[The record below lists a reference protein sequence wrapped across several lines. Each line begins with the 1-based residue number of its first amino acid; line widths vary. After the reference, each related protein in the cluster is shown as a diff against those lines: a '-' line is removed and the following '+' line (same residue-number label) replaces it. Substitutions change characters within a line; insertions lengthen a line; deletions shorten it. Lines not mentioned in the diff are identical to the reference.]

1 MKIMT
6 NTIEIMSPVGS
17 YEALMGAIQ
26 GGAGSVYFGVGKL
39 NMRSR
44 SAANFTLTDLEK
56 ITAICKEAGIRSY
69 LTLNTIIYDHEVEE
83 MHQLIDA
90 AKANGVNAVIASDLS
105 VLEYARSVG
114 LEIHISTQCNITNLE
129 AVKFYSRYADVMVT
143 ARELKLSQVGAITK
157 AIREQH
163 ITGPAGELVQIEIFA
178 HGALCMAVSG
188 KCYISLDN
196 FNESA
201 NRGACLQPCRRE
213 YNVKDVDNE
222 IELNIDS
229 KYIMSPKDLKT
240 IDFLDQILAAG
251 VRVLKIEG
259 RGRSAEYVKTVT
271 ETYKEAA
278 NAYFDGT
285 FTAENIAVWN
295 QKLASVYNRG
305 FWDGYYLG
313 QKMGEWSAR
322 YGSQATRQKIYIG
335 KITNYFTKIDVAEVK
350 VETHTLDVG
359 DDIMI
364 IGPTTGVYEA
374 RLEEVRFDLKPVSTV
389 TKGQLCS
396 IPVTDIVRRNDKLY
410 KFVEVPLQN
419 EKI

>member
-1 MKIMT
+1 MT
-6 NTIEIMSPVGS
+6 NNIEIMAPVGS

-26 GGAGSVYFGVGKL
+26 GGAGSVYFGVGKM

-69 LTLNTIIYDHEVEE
+69 LTLNTIIYDHEVAE

-129 AVKFYSRYADVMVT
+129 AVKFYSRFADVMVT

-163 ITGPAGELVQIEIFA
+163 ITGPAGELVQIEVFA

-271 ETYKEAA
+271 ETYKDAA
-278 NAYFDGT
+278 NAYFNGT
-285 FTAENIAVWN
+285 FTTENIAVWN

-374 RLEEVRFDLKPVSTV
+374 RIDEVRFDLQPVSSV
-389 TKGQLCS
+389 IKGQLCS
-396 IPVTDIVRRNDKLY
+396 IPVNNIVRRNDKLY
-410 KFVEVPLQN
+410 KFVDVSLEN

>member
-1 MKIMT
+1 MA
-6 NTIEIMSPVGS
+6 PVGS

-26 GGAGSVYFGVGKL
+26 GGAGSVYFGVGQM

-44 SAANFTLTDLEK
+44 SAANFTLEDLEK
-56 ITAICKEAGIRSY
+56 ITTICKEAGIRSY

-105 VLEYARSVG
+105 VFEYAKSVG
-114 LEIHISTQCNITNLE
+114 LEIHISTQCNITNLQ
-129 AVKFYSRYADVMVT
+129 AVKFYSQYADVMVT
-143 ARELKLSQVGAITK
+143 ARELKLTQVAAITK

-163 ITGPAGELVQIEIFA
+163 ITGPSGELVQIEIFA

-222 IELNIDS
+222 VELNIDS
-229 KYIMSPKDLKT
+229 KYILSPKDLKT

-271 ETYKEAA
+271 ETYRAA
-278 NAYFDGT
+278 ADAYFNDD
-285 FTAENIAVWN
+285 FTDENIAIWN
-295 QKLASVYNRG
+295 HKLASVYNRG

-313 QKMGEWSAR
+313 QKMGEWSNR
-322 YGSQATRQKIYIG
+322 YGSQATRRKVYVG
-335 KITNYFTKIDVAEVK
+335 KITNYFGKIDVAEVK
-350 VETHTLDVG
+350 IETHSLDVG
-359 DDIMI
+359 DEILI
-364 IGPTTGVYEA
+364 VGPTTGVYEKK
-374 RLEEVRFDLKPVSTV
+374 LEEIRYELEPVSKV
-389 TKGQLCS
+389 VKGQLCS

-410 KFVEVPLQN
+410 KWIDTVLVD

>member
-1 MKIMT
+1 
-6 NTIEIMSPVGS
+6 
-17 YEALMGAIQ
+17 
-26 GGAGSVYFGVGKL
+26 
-39 NMRSR
+39 
-44 SAANFTLTDLEK
+44 
-56 ITAICKEAGIRSY
+56 
-69 LTLNTIIYDHEVEE
+69 
-83 MHQLIDA
+83 
-90 AKANGVNAVIASDLS
+90 
-105 VLEYARSVG
+105 
-114 LEIHISTQCNITNLE
+114 
-129 AVKFYSRYADVMVT
+129 MVT
-143 ARELKLSQVGAITK
+143 ARELKLTQVGDITR
-157 AIREQH
+157 AIREQN
-163 ITGPAGELVQIEIFA
+163 ITGPSGELVQIEIFA

-213 YNVKDVDNE
+213 YNVKDVDSE

-251 VRVLKIEG
+251 VKVLKIEG

-271 ETYKEAA
+271 ETYKAA
-278 NAYFDGT
+278 ADAYFNRT
-285 FTAENIAVWN
+285 FTSENIALWN

-313 QKMGEWSAR
+313 QKMGEWGKR
-322 YGSQATRQKIYIG
+322 YGSQATRQKLYVG

-350 VETHTLDVG
+350 IETHTLDVG
-359 DDIMI
+359 DKIMI

-374 RLEEVRFDLKPVSTV
+374 RLGEIRYELKAVEQV
-389 TKGQLCS
+389 IKGQLCS
-396 IPVTDIVRRNDKLY
+396 IPVTDVVRRNDKLY
-410 KFVEVPLQN
+410 KWLDVPAKN

>member
-1 MKIMT
+1 MA
-6 NTIEIMSPVGS
+6 PVGS

-105 VLEYARSVG
+105 VFEYARSIG

-163 ITGPAGELVQIEIFA
+163 ITGPSGELVQIEVFA

-222 IELNIDS
+222 VELNIDS

-271 ETYKEAA
+271 ETYRAA
-278 NAYFDGT
+278 ADAYFNGT
-285 FTAENIAVWN
+285 FTPENIAVWN

-313 QKMGEWSAR
+313 QKVGEWSVQ
-322 YGSQATRQKIYIG
+322 YGSQAIRRKIYVG

-374 RLEEVRFDLKPVSTV
+374 KLDEIRYELQPVLTV
-389 TKGQLCS
+389 KKGDLCS
-396 IPVTDIVRRNDKLY
+396 IPVTGIVRRNDKLY
-410 KFVEVPLQN
+410 KFVDAN
-419 EKI
+419 STDEKI

>member
-1 MKIMT
+1 MT
-6 NTIEIMSPVGS
+6 NNIEIMAPVGS

-26 GGAGSVYFGVGKL
+26 GGAGSVYFGVGQM

-44 SAANFTLTDLEK
+44 SAANFTLEDLEK
-56 ITAICKEAGIRSY
+56 ITTICKEAGIRSY

-105 VLEYARSVG
+105 VFEYAKSVG
-114 LEIHISTQCNITNLE
+114 LEIHISTQCNITNLQ
-129 AVKFYSRYADVMVT
+129 AVKFYSQYADVMVT
-143 ARELKLSQVGAITK
+143 ARELKLTQVAAITK

-163 ITGPAGELVQIEIFA
+163 ITGPSGELVQIEIFA

-222 IELNIDS
+222 VELNIDS
-229 KYIMSPKDLKT
+229 KYILSPKDLKT

-271 ETYKEAA
+271 ETYRAA
-278 NAYFDGT
+278 ADAYFNDD
-285 FTAENIAVWN
+285 FTDENIAIWN
-295 QKLASVYNRG
+295 HKLASVYNRG

-313 QKMGEWSAR
+313 QKMGEWSNR
-322 YGSQATRQKIYIG
+322 YGSQATRRKVYVG
-335 KITNYFTKIDVAEVK
+335 KITNYFGKIDVAEVK
-350 VETHTLDVG
+350 IETHSLDVG
-359 DDIMI
+359 DEILI
-364 IGPTTGVYEA
+364 VGPTTGVYEKK
-374 RLEEVRFDLKPVSTV
+374 LEEIRYELEPVSKV
-389 TKGQLCS
+389 VKGQLCS

-410 KFVEVPLQN
+410 KWIDTVLVD

>member
-1 MKIMT
+1 MT
-6 NTIEIMSPVGS
+6 NNIEIMAPVGS

-26 GGAGSVYFGVGKL
+26 GGAGSVYFGVGQM

-44 SAANFTLTDLEK
+44 SAANFTIADLEK
-56 ITAICKEAGIRSY
+56 ITAICKEADIRSY

-83 MHQLIDA
+83 MHELIDA

-105 VLEYARSVG
+105 VFEYARKVG
-114 LEIHISTQCNITNLE
+114 LEIHISTQCNITNLQ
-129 AVKFYSRYADVMVT
+129 AVKFYSQYADVMVT
-143 ARELKLSQVGAITK
+143 ARELKLTQVGDITK
-157 AIREQH
+157 AIREQN
-163 ITGPAGELVQIEIFA
+163 ITGPSGELVQIEVFA

-213 YNVKDVDNE
+213 YNVKDVDSE
-222 IELNIDS
+222 VELNIDS

-251 VRVLKIEG
+251 VKVLKIEG

-271 ETYKEAA
+271 ETYRAA
-278 NAYFDGT
+278 ADAYFNGI
-285 FTAENIAVWN
+285 FTSENIALWN

-313 QKMGEWSAR
+313 QKMGEWSKR
-322 YGSQATRQKIYIG
+322 YGSQATRQKIYVG
-335 KITNYFTKIDVAEVK
+335 KITNYFTKIDVAEIK
-350 VETHTLDVG
+350 IETHTLDVG
-359 DDIMI
+359 DEIMI

-374 RLEEVRFDLKPVSTV
+374 RLGEIRYELEAVDQVI
-389 TKGQLCS
+389 KGQLCS
-396 IPVTDIVRRNDKLY
+396 IPVTDVVRRNDKLY
-410 KFVEVPLQN
+410 KWLDVPAKN

>member
-1 MKIMT
+1 MT
-6 NTIEIMSPVGS
+6 NNIEIMAPVGS

-26 GGAGSVYFGVGKL
+26 GGAGSVYFGVGQL

-44 SAANFTLTDLEK
+44 SAVNFTLTDLEK

-69 LTLNTIIYDHEVEE
+69 LTLNTIIFDHEVEE

-105 VLEYARSVG
+105 VFEYARSVG

-222 IELNIDS
+222 VELNIDS

-271 ETYKEAA
+271 ETYKAAA
-278 NAYFDGT
+278 NAYYNGT
-285 FTAENIAVWN
+285 FTPENIAVWN

-313 QKMGEWSAR
+313 QKVGEWSAQ
-322 YGSQATRQKIYIG
+322 YGSQATRRKIYIG
-335 KITNYFTKIDVAEVK
+335 KITNYFTKIDVAEIK

-374 RLEEVRFDLKPVSTV
+374 RLDEIRYALQPVPTV
-389 TKGQLCS
+389 KKGDLCS

-410 KFVEVPLQN
+410 KFVDAN
-419 EKI
+419 STDEKI